1 MPGPSS
7 GGAFSVL
14 QRSEIDVADFQRTAF
29 GLEGDG
35 AGGAVEMDL
44 VHEDAV
50 DVGLDE
56 IAVADN
62 LGGVPFAGGIL
73 GALLG
78 AAQED
83 AFLEL
88 LEGGTASCNHV
99 TGMAV
104 HEVDLGAAGPDAV
117 DGLGVQEDAGVGG
130 LPGPAPLEVELIVC
144 EGLFGHHIAKGLAGD
159 VDEALLRTEHQA
171 GKRRAV

>member
-1 MPGPSS
+1 MG
-7 GGAFSVL
+7 
-14 QRSEIDVADFQRTAF
+14 
-29 GLEGDG
+29 
-35 AGGAVEMDL
+35 L

-56 IAVADN
+56 IALADDF
-62 LGGVPFAGGIL
+62 GGVPLAGGML

-78 AAQED
+78 AAQE
-83 AFLEL
+83 ATLREL
-88 LEGGTASCNHV
+88 LEGGTAGGDHV

-130 LPGPAPLEVELIVC
+130 FPVPSPLEVEFIVG
-144 EGLFGHHIAKGLAGD
+144 EGLFGHHVAERLAGD
-159 VDEALLRTEHQA
+159 VDEALPRTEH
-171 GKRRAV
+171 